1 MAISFNE
8 GDKLRLIRP
17 PNDVINIVKGSW
29 GGSIQKESWKLQN
42 VAWEFKLA
50 GCVTAAIIW
59 VFNRTDIQF
68 RMPWSSSGDELI
80 FIRIRLLTMLDS
92 LNSLGWE
99 LHSSVDMTAG
109 PGGLG
114 KNAG

>member
-1 MAISFNE
+1 MAISFND

-17 PNDVINIVKGSW
+17 PNDVINAVKASW

-50 GCVTAAIIW
+50 GFVTTVTIR
-59 VFNRTDIQF
+59 VFNKADVQF
-68 RMPWSSSGDELI
+68 RMPWLSSGDEAI
-80 FIRIRLLTMLDS
+80 IARIRLLTMLDA
-92 LNSLGWE
+92 LNLLGWD

>member
-1 MAISFNE
+1 
-8 GDKLRLIRP
+8 LIRP
-17 PNDVINIVKGSW
+17 PNDVINAVKVSW

-50 GCVTAAIIW
+50 GFVTTTIVRVLNNMA
-59 VFNRTDIQF
+59 DIQF
-68 RMPWSSSGDELI
+68 RMPWSSSGDESILV
-80 FIRIRLLTMLDS
+80 RVRLLTMLDA
-92 LNSLGWE
+92 LNSLGWV
-99 LHSSVDMTAG
+99 LHSSIDMTAG